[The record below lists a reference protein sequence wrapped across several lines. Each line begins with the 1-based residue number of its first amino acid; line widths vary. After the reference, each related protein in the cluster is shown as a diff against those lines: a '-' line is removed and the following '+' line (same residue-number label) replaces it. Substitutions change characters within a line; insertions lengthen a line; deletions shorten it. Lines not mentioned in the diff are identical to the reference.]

1 MEDGKCPVGDWVLG
15 HHASSIPYIKTK
27 QMNLLI
33 MPINIFVDFRSR
45 EGAFILFLIDHP
57 RHKKT
62 RALFAIEYYQ
72 KYGLRFDIF
81 WLGIATEFKNK
92 NK

>member
-1 MEDGKCPVGDWVLG
+1 M
-15 HHASSIPYIKTK
+15 SF
-27 QMNLLI
+27 LI

-45 EGAFILFLIDHP
+45 EGAFILFLIDGP
-57 RHKKT
+57 RSKKA
-62 RALFAIEYYQ
+62 RALFTFEYYQ

-92 NK
+92 K